1 MACSPTQDTVLAAVV
16 TALGSGVGTVV
27 NGGMVL
33 EDDAEYLEVNG
44 LLSTGSFNV
53 LFVDLR
59 GIEEFEGPGSG
70 ELMQRYHVEI
80 RYWSLRTAS
89 ADWSKEAR
97 VKAEA
102 ARDLLSGAA
111 SVFAIN
117 SQRQL
122 YTPETVQID
131 SHGPDSIKSA
141 SGDQMVYVTVLSLQ
155 VEARR
160 WS

>member
-1 MACSPTQDTVLAAVV
+1 MATTPTLDTVVAAVV
-16 TALGSGVGTVV
+16 TALAGQGSIV
-27 NGGMVL
+27 NGYTTL
-33 EDDAEYLEVNG
+33 EDEVEVVENG
-44 LLSTGSFNV
+44 SYISAGSMN
-53 LFVDLR
+53 LFWVDVR
-59 GIEEFEGPGSG
+59 SVEEFEGPASG
-70 ELMQRYHVEI
+70 EIMERYTIEI
-80 RYWSLRTAS
+80 DYWSLRTGN

-102 ARDLLSGAA
+102 ARDALSGAA
-111 SVFAIN
+111 TIFAIS

-131 SHGPDSIKSA
+131 SHGPEEIN
-141 SGDQMVYVTVLSLQ
+141 GTEGPQMVYKTVLSLQ